1 MKKSFGASLADGKI
15 KIVPKPWGRET
26 WFALNRR
33 YCGKIIFIRK
43 GRRLSLAYHKV
54 KHETIYVLRGRLSL
68 AVGRHTLRLGPGKAC
83 TIAPRVKHRFAAPHG
98 PVTLA
103 EVSTP
108 EVWDVVRLKDD
119 YGRA

>member
-1 MKKSFGASLADGKI
+1 MKKITNESLPNRQV

-33 YCGKIIFIRK
+33 YCGKIIVIRK
-43 GRRLSLAYHKV
+43 GHRLSFAYHKF
-54 KHETIYVLRGRLSL
+54 KHETIYILRGRLSL
-68 AVGRHTLRLGPGKAC
+68 TLGQRTLRLGPGKAC
-83 TIAPRVKHRFAAPHG
+83 TIAPRVKHRFAAPWG
-98 PVTLA
+98 RVTLA

-119 YGRA
+119 YNRA

>member
-1 MKKSFGASLADGKI
+1 MTKPVDECLANGKI
-15 KIVPKPWGRET
+15 KILPKPWGREI

-33 YCGKIIFIRK
+33 YCGKIIVIRK
-43 GRRLSLAYHKV
+43 GRRLSFAYHKV

-68 AVGRHTLRLGPGKAC
+68 TAGRRALRLGPGKAF
-83 TIAPRVKHRFAAPHG
+83 TIAPRVRHRFAAPQG
-98 PVTLA
+98 SVTLA